1 MKSTCERVLFQAKM
15 QVIALYFYVK
25 CHFSAGVFK
34 YFTVA
39 SQVTGFLIGR
49 TLVGIELTKLL
60 KLTAI
65 KRTYL
70 FSNQHWIIFS
80 LFKGHETRIHF
91 FEIFSKFKYFGDILI
106 ILHEE

>member
-39 SQVTGFLIGR
+39 SQVTAFLIGR
-49 TLVGIELTKLL
+49 TLVGIGLTKSL

-65 KRTYL
+65 KRT
-70 FSNQHWIIFS
+70 FIFKS
-80 LFKGHETRIHF
+80 TLNYVQ
-91 FEIFSKFKYFGDILI
+91 SV
-106 ILHEE
+106 